1 MAIPAETRSSEH
13 LLGYGSYH
21 VAALKADRESA
32 HLTASVEQLI
42 GALRTAFAAREAA
55 EQAELEAFARYN
67 RADFELDEACRICEL
82 EVLAA
87 VGKDRADRGARSPP
101 RRVLVFHS
109 KQQRVDSNYFHY
121 SARLWLKDLGMHG
134 TPTSGAY
141 DFDDLRRVLGLA
153 PVRGPLG

>member
-21 VAALKADRESA
+21 VAALKADPESA
-32 HLTASVEQLI
+32 HLTAAVEELI

-67 RADFELDEACRICEL
+67 RADFELDEACRICEI

-87 VGKDRADRGARSPP
+87 VGKDRAHADYRAAFPKSLSALVADRVAPRPTRSRRSPP
-101 RRVLVFHS
+101 S
-109 KQQRVDSNYFHY
+109 ST
-121 SARLWLKDLGMHG
+121 SACRISASATRQSSRLS
-134 TPTSGAY
+134 P
-141 DFDDLRRVLGLA
+141 
-153 PVRGPLG
+153 PP